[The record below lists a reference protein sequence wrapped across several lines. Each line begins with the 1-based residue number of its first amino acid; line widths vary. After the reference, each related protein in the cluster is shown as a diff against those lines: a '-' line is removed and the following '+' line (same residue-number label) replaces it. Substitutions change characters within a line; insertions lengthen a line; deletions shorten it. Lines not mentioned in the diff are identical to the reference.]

1 MESEPEPE
9 LPAEI
14 DFQTTVD
21 NWANAVG
28 GDKGIIIYDLDL
40 DKVAGTYNA
49 DTKFQTASNWSR
61 RVKCYC
67 ANRFWNYYCDGIESD
82 GDKVCQ
88 VDFRNGSMSIIK

>member
-28 GDKGIIIYDLDL
+28 GDKGVIIYDLDL

-49 DTKFQTASNWSR
+49 DAKFQTASIYKLF
-61 RVKCYC
+61 VVYEGY
-67 ANRFWNYYCDGIESD
+67 RFWNYYCDGIESD